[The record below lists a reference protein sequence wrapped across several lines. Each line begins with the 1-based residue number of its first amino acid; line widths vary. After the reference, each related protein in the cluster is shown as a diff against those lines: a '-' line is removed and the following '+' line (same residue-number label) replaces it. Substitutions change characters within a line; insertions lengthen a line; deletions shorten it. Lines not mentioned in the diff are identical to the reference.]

1 MVHFTM
7 TPSAGAT
14 CSTWCIKWCIKWCVP
29 SQAWAVF
36 NWHMPPRLYPNLVF
50 DLHFYYAFSPQLYG
64 DLSYY
69 QVSYDA
75 VEMQSAVLELT
86 G

>member
-1 MVHFTM
+1 
-7 TPSAGAT
+7 
-14 CSTWCIKWCIKWCVP
+14 
-29 SQAWAVF
+29 
-36 NWHMPPRLYPNLVF
+36 MPPRLYPNLVF